1 MSLPNPSAAQGFL
14 LLTLPNVKLS
24 APWVNPP
31 EQVGRLSL
39 ECVTIPIGQ
48 VDSSIVSSTPTGTTS
63 PASQRDVWLVL
74 RLGSFEEPLSAS
86 DTIYHSRQRGTY
98 TFRAPEG
105 QFMVTLQPA
114 ANIADTED
122 LETFE
127 VLLQQYGSLREVD
140 PSDSKRDDTKD
151 VKGRLV
157 LVDEDDG
164 EVVGTLGE
172 QFTIREDPG
181 VAQGGKAPV
190 VIEMP
195 EDGQTEIRVHAM
207 DPEEQ
212 DFILRSAQ
220 FISRGIVFATDMLGK
235 GMGMASE
242 YYVKNTTPNAQPM
255 VFSESTKQNIKRI
268 HGISG
273 QAVKVSTRTTGMI
286 HSLIDKA
293 ADRVTGSKPKTPHP
307 SAAYAPGATPPPLPP
322 RGGPVARGPSPMPGP
337 PGAAGTPPPL
347 PPRKRMLNR
356 LLMSTDLILTTLE
369 NSAHTLV
376 ATTTTNLSSSLGHKY
391 GPEMGS
397 TVTDIGQA
405 LTNVGVVYIDVR
417 GVGRRALIKRAG
429 KRVIKG
435 KMGKRQVV
443 LGAEGLREDGS
454 VIVDEKPQ
462 NIPGGWKV

>member
-1 MSLPNPSAAQGFL
+1 MSQQNPAAAQGFL

-24 APWVNPP
+24 APWANPS

-48 VDSSIVSSTPTGTTS
+48 VDSNLVSSTPTGTTS
-63 PASQRDVWLVL
+63 PANQRDVWLVL
-74 RLGSFEEPLSAS
+74 RIGNFEEPLSAS
-86 DTIYHSRQRGTY
+86 DKIYHSRQRGTY
-98 TFRAPEG
+98 TFKAPEG

-114 ANIADTED
+114 ANLADSED

-127 VLLQQYGSLREVD
+127 VLLQQYGSLQEVD

-151 VKGRLV
+151 MKGRLV

-164 EVVGTLGE
+164 EIVGTLGE

-181 VAQGGKAPV
+181 VSQGDKTPV

-195 EDGQTEIRVHAM
+195 EEGDKEIRVHAM

-235 GMGMASE
+235 GMGMASD
-242 YYVKNTTPNAQPM
+242 YYVKNTSPNAEPM
-255 VFSESTKQNIKRI
+255 VFSESTKANIKRI

-273 QAVKVSTRTTGMI
+273 QAVKVSSRTTGMI

-293 ADRVTGSKPKTPHP
+293 ADRVTGNKSPVGKQPHR
-307 SAAYAPGATPPPLPP
+307 SAAYAPPPLPP
-322 RGGPVARGPSPMPGP
+322 RGGPASRGPAPSSSSSTP
-337 PGAAGTPPPL
+337 ASGTPPPL
-347 PPRKRMLNR
+347 PPRRRLLNR

-376 ATTTTNLSSSLGHKY
+376 QQGTTNLSTSLGHKY

-397 TVTDIGQA
+397 AVTEVGQA
-405 LTNVGVVYIDVR
+405 MTNVGVVYIDVR

-435 KMGKRQVV
+435 KMGKKQVV
-443 LGAEGLREDGS
+443 LGAEGVREDGS

-462 NIPGGWKV
+462 NFPGGFKV

>member
-1 MSLPNPSAAQGFL
+1 MSQPNPSAAQGFL
-14 LLTLPNVKLS
+14 LLTLPNVRLS
-24 APWVNPP
+24 APWANPP
-31 EQVGRLSL
+31 EQTGRLSL
-39 ECVTIPIGQ
+39 ECVTIPVGPAG
-48 VDSSIVSSTPTGTTS
+48 SSIVSSTPTGTTS
-63 PASQRDVWLVL
+63 PATQRDVWLVL
-74 RLGSFEEPLSAS
+74 RIGNFEEPLSAS
-86 DTIYHSRQRGTY
+86 DAIYHSRQRGTY

-105 QFMVTLQPA
+105 QFMITLQPPA
-114 ANIADTED
+114 SVGDTED
-122 LETFE
+122 HETFE
-127 VLLQQYGSLREVD
+127 VLLQQYGSLQEVD
-140 PSDSKRDDTKD
+140 PSDSKRDDTRD

-181 VAQGGKAPV
+181 LAQGGKAPV

-195 EDGQTEIRVHAM
+195 EEGQTEIRVHAM
-207 DPEEQ
+207 DPDEQ

-220 FISRGIVFATDMLGK
+220 FISRGIVFATDMIGK

-242 YYVKNTTPNAQPM
+242 YYVKNNAPNAEPM
-255 VFSESTKQNIKRI
+255 VFSESTKRNLKRI

-273 QAVKVSTRTTGMI
+273 QAVKVSTHTTGLI
-286 HSLIDKA
+286 HGLIDKA
-293 ADRVTGSKPKTPHP
+293 ADRVAGKPKTPHP
-307 SAAYAPGATPPPLPP
+307 STAYAPGATPPPLPP
-322 RGGPVARGPSPMPGP
+322 RGGPAARGPTPSPGP
-337 PGAAGTPPPL
+337 PSGAGTPPPL
-347 PPRKRMLNR
+347 PPRRRMLNR

-376 ATTTTNLSSSLGHKY
+376 TTTTTNLSTTLGHKY
-391 GPEMGS
+391 GPEMG
-397 TVTDIGQA
+397 TAVTDVGQA

-435 KMGKRQVV
+435 KMGKRHVV
-443 LGAEGLREDGS
+443 LGAEGLRDDGS

-462 NIPGGWKV
+462 SVPGGWKA